1 MRLCHLYE
9 NAQSWRKRGFNTDTN
24 AFICVHANV
33 LMCVSAYL
41 RCLWVAGVIYEGAD
55 LFGALILDE

>member
-1 MRLCHLYE
+1 MKMH
-9 NAQSWRKRGFNTDTN
+9 NPGG
-24 AFICVHANV
+24 NV
-33 LMCVSAYL
+33 GLIQIQMPLSVSLMCVSAYL